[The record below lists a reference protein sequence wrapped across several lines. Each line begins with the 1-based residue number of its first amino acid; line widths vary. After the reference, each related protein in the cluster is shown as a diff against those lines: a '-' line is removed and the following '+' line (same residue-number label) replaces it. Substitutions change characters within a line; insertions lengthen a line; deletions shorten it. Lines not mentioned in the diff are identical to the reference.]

1 MKDFPISLKQDVE
14 YLITYPGSAFHVQ
27 DAAAPVTLRFDNGD
41 SITRQKTQG
50 AVVSPFQRVT
60 LLSSVDQVVVLTLGD
75 GISFDGRSEVVSAT
89 INTTIEV
96 GDSFGLQLDVA
107 VGLAAT
113 QIAAADANRKELL
126 IHVPSSSTD
135 SIRVGGASVAVN
147 RGFEVEPGSS
157 LVLSNESAVYAI
169 STGAGSVTVSLLDSL
184 KA

>member
-1 MKDFPISLKQDVE
+1 MKDFTVSLQQDVE
-14 YLITYPGSAFHVQ
+14 HIISYPGAAFHIQ
-27 DAAAPVTLRFDNGD
+27 EASNKVTLRFDNGD
-41 SITRQKTQG
+41 AITREKTQG
-50 AVVSPFQRVT
+50 GIVRPFQRVT
-60 LLSSVDQVVVLTLGD
+60 LLSSVDQVVTITISD
-75 GISFDGRSEVVSAT
+75 GLSFDGRAEVVSAT

-126 IHVPSSSTD
+126 IHVPSD
-135 SIRVGGASVAVN
+135 AAHSIRVGGASVAVN

-169 STGAGSVTVSLLDSL
+169 STGAASVTVSLLDSL